1 MKRERS
7 SGGDLDLVWLFWKG
21 AKSGLEFRRE
31 IREWEGNIRAYNKG
45 MVRGKYLLQSGNELL
60 PTPLWGHQVKERKTG
75 LKHGGV

>member
-45 MVRGKYLLQSGNELL
+45 MVKGKYLLQSGMNCY
-60 PTPLWGHQVKERKTG
+60 PPHFGDIKSKKEK
-75 LKHGGV
+75 LA